1 MQTVSRHRNAIAA
14 HAEQS
19 GFVRGKGLLAPVI
32 RAQLARVLASPL
44 FHRSI
49 RYQAFLRYVV
59 EAVLSDPLERLKE
72 QTIGVEVFGRS
83 PGYDTNQNHVVRSTA
98 VEIRK
103 RLKQYYG
110 DPRHSGEIVIDL
122 PVGSYAP
129 HFYPFDLLKS
139 ASLCPDGPG
148 KRVQPAGTGFWDTVW
163 QDSDSVIVCVSP
175 IDISGRVEMGLT
187 AETIFEMHCGDR
199 YRVLLADAVAMS
211 RVASFASSRGKQTQ
225 MRGSEEL
232 TFADFQRQ
240 PVVLIGALNNKWAC
254 TLTKSLRFTFHIET
268 VPAIGF
274 IQDIESPDERLGL
287 VRFWDRVKDF
297 EEDFAV
303 VSRLLDPRIG
313 KPVVTI
319 GGTTTLGT
327 TAAANFITDAEHLA
341 MLEKE
346 APHGWNEMNL
356 QLLLSTRIV
365 DGSAGPP
372 RLVATSFW
380 RGQHKQG

>member
-1 MQTVSRHRNAIAA
+1 MQTASRLKNAVAVQTV
-14 HAEQS
+14 HAQPN
-19 GFVRGKGLLAPVI
+19 GLVWSNGLPVPSI
-32 RAQLARVLASPL
+32 RKQLARILASPL
-44 FHRSI
+44 FHKSM
-49 RYQAFLRYVV
+49 RYQAFLSYVV
-59 EAVLSDPLERLKE
+59 EAVLRDPLERLKE
-72 QTIGVEVFGRS
+72 QTVGVEVFGRS

-103 RLKQYYG
+103 RLKQYYR
-110 DPRHSGEIVIDL
+110 DPGHSGEIVIDL

-129 HFYPFDLLKS
+129 HFYRSCPLKPVS
-139 ASLCPDGPG
+139 SWPG
-148 KRVQPAGTGFWDTVW
+148 DPGNTVQPMGARFWDAVW

-175 IDISGRVEMGLT
+175 IEISGRIETGST

-199 YRVLLADAVAMS
+199 HRVALADAVAMS
-211 RVASFASSRGKQTQ
+211 RVASFASSRGKQAQ
-225 MRGSEEL
+225 MKGSEEL

-240 PVVLIGALNNKWAC
+240 PIVLIGALNNKWAC
-254 TLTKSLRFTFHIET
+254 TLTKSFRFTFHIET
-268 VPAIGF
+268 VPGIGF
-274 IQDIESPDERLGL
+274 IRDIESPDERLGL

-303 VSRLLDPRIG
+303 VSRLLDPCIG

-327 TAAANFITDAEHLA
+327 TAAANFITDAEHLTA
-341 MLEKE
+341 LEKE
-346 APHGWNEMNL
+346 APQGWHEMNL

-380 RGQHKQG
+380 RP